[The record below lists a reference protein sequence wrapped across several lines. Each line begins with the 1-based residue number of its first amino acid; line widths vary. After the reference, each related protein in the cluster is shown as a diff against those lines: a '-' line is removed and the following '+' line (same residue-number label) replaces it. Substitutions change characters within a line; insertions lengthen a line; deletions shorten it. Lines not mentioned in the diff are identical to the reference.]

1 MKSKSLLLALVC
13 AILCAFSTT
22 AAEPYA
28 VFTSSDHTLT
38 FYYGTKPAG
47 AYGLNSGNTYPEWYN
62 NGNYT
67 VATRVVFDPS
77 FAQAR
82 PTSTAYWFYKME
94 NLTTITGLN
103 YLNTSEVTTMR
114 VMFNGCKKLANLNVS
129 NFNTSKVTEM
139 FSMFSNCSMLTSLD
153 LSSFNTSNVTN
164 MSDMFE
170 HCSSLVNL
178 NLSNLNTSKVT
189 NMYCMFNSCSSL
201 IDLNLSNFNTSKV
214 ENMGMMFH
222 GCNKLNSLDLS
233 SFNTSNVTNMGYMFV
248 NCNNLSNINLKS
260 FNTSNVISMERMF
273 GYCSNLTTLD
283 LSSFNT
289 SNVTHMSWLFE
300 KCSSLKTIIVSDS
313 WSTSAVTNSANMFA
327 ACTSIVGGAGT
338 TYDYNH
344 IDASYAHI
352 DGGPSNPGYFTA
364 KNAVESYDLWICG
377 VQVTSANMNGVT
389 GTGISGTVN
398 YNPSTHT
405 LTLNNATLDI
415 TNLSECAI
423 STAFGA
429 PANLKIN
436 LVGTNKILAR
446 SNSIAINV
454 FESQGF
460 TICGSGTLNSG
471 GALFLN
477 CRNYLTNDAT
487 MSYIKDCSV
496 YINDILSEDYEECLT
511 IDNADVTT
519 EYLCMGSDHNGY
531 EGLKLINCYVAQ
543 PEGGYVRNGCIYV
556 GSDTNLGDWWSG
568 RVVIKRGSAPGILGD
583 LDGSGI
589 VDVEDVNAAINIILK
604 LKTVVDYPGNGDM
617 DGNGI
622 IDVEDV
628 NAIINIILTQ

>member
-1 MKSKSLLLALVC
+1 MKTKLFLALVC
-13 AILCAFSTT
+13 AVLCTFTSV
-22 AAEPYA
+22 AAEGYA
-28 VFTSSDHTLT
+28 VYTPSNTTLT
-38 FYYGTKPAG
+38 FYYGVKPSED
-47 AYGLNSGNTYPEWYN
+47 AYSLNIGHNLPEWYN
-62 NGNYT
+62 DGNYAF
-67 VATRVVFDPS
+67 VTRVVFDSS

-94 NLTTITGLN
+94 DLTTVTGLN
-103 YLNTSEVTTMR
+103 YLNTSNVEVMSG
-114 VMFNGCKKLANLNVS
+114 MFQECTKLL
-129 NFNTSKVTEM
+129 
-139 FSMFSNCSMLTSLD
+139 SLD
-153 LSSFNTSNVTN
+153 LSSFNTSKVKN
-164 MSDMFE
+164 MMSMFE
-170 HCSSLVNL
+170 DCSSLTSL
-178 NLSNLNTSKVT
+178 NLDNFNTSEVTSMRNMFEDCKSLISLNVSSFNTSKVT
-189 NMYCMFNSCSSL
+189 NMYCMFLNCASL
-201 IDLNLSNFNTSKV
+201 TNLDLSNFDTSNV
-214 ENMGMMFH
+214 PDMGFMF
-222 GCNKLNSLDLS
+222 GYCNNLNGINLS
-233 SFNTSNVTNMGYMFV
+233 SFNTSKVTNISSMFA
-248 NCNNLSNINLKS
+248 
-260 FNTSNVISMERMF
+260 
-273 GYCSNLTTLD
+273 GCSNLTTLD

-289 SNVTHMSWLFE
+289 AKVTTMRNMFSECRLLKTVTVSNTWSIAAVTESALMFLY
-300 KCSSLKTIIVSDS
+300 CSSL
-313 WSTSAVTNSANMFA
+313 
-327 ACTSIVGGAGT
+327 VGGAGT
-338 TYDYNH
+338 KYNGSH

-364 KNAVESYDLWICG
+364 KNAIQNFDLWICG

-398 YNPSTHT
+398 YNPNTHT
-405 LTLNNATLDI
+405 LTLNNATLDM
-415 TNLSECAI
+415 TNLSVNAI
-423 STAFGA
+423 KTAYGA

-460 TICGSGTLNSG
+460 TIFGSGTLNSG

-496 YINDILSEDYEECLT
+496 YINDILSDDYEECLT

-519 EYLCMGSDHNGY
+519 EYLYMGSDHNGY

-604 LKTVVDYPGNGDM
+604 LNTMADYPGNGDM
-617 DGNGI
+617 DNNGM

-628 NAIINIILTQ
+628 NAMINIILKLN